1 MARKFGIFISEN
13 TRDRGDD
20 SRVEI
25 SGDRDGKDNRSGPS
39 MAFYHRQHCP
49 SLDPDSLLF
58 ALKSLFPSCTL
69 RFSYF
74 TLRNVSDLSLS
85 LSRSPPLRRLT
96 RLQTY
101 CIISSKNAQYSIFTF
116 HFHAAL
122 LCSLKLLQC
131 ICSLPLFSLFL
142 ALCALK
148 PEEERREREN
158 VCPKSRFERKQRAH
172 RRERIVRAR

>member
-85 LSRSPPLRRLT
+85 LSLAPSA
-96 RLQTY
+96 
-101 CIISSKNAQYSIFTF
+101 SFNAFTDVLYHLVEKRIVLHF
-116 HFHAAL
+116 HFPFPRRFAL
-122 LCSLKLLQC
+122 L
-131 ICSLPLFSLFL
+131 
-142 ALCALK
+142 A
-148 PEEERREREN
+148 
-158 VCPKSRFERKQRAH
+158 
-172 RRERIVRAR
+172 